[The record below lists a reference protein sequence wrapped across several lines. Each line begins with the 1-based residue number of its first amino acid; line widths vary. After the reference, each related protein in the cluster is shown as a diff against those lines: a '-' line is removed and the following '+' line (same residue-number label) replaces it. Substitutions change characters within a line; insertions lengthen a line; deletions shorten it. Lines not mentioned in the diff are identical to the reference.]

1 MYKVSDVASGGFPAT
16 AGAFQTSSGGAQDAV
31 VLKFNPSVSALSFAS
46 YLGGSGDDAAYV
58 LSLAP
63 NGNIY
68 VAGGTASTNFP
79 GNYCRNH

>member
-1 MYKVSDVASGGFPAT
+1 MLLHVHSSTNFPAT
-16 AGAFQTSSGGAQDAV
+16 GGSFQPTFGGGKQDGV
-31 VLKFNPSVSALSFAS
+31 VLKLNPSVSCLSFAS

-68 VAGGTASTNFP
+68 VGGGTASTNFP
-79 GNYCRNH
+79 GNQCWDY